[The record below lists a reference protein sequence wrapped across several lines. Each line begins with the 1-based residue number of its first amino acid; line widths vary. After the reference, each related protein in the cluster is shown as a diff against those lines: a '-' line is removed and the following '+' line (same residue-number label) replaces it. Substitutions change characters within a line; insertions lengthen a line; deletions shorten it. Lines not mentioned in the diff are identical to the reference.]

1 MAINNVR
8 QKLAE
13 GGGIARCGVRK
24 ALCVNQGEIKLFCSP
39 CSPFAIRKTLMLW
52 IGTVPVRS
60 AHPTPAPGFT
70 IPGRHE
76 YQSAWSSKSGKVM
89 EKIERSERVFKR
101 IDGNHRFV
109 ASLIGVSSIKISP
122 DDLDASCF
130 CNSSGNW
137 VYFDPKSLIPLI

>member
-1 MAINNVR
+1 
-8 QKLAE
+8 
-13 GGGIARCGVRK
+13 
-24 ALCVNQGEIKLFCSP
+24 
-39 CSPFAIRKTLMLW
+39 
-52 IGTVPVRS
+52 
-60 AHPTPAPGFT
+60 
-70 IPGRHE
+70 
-76 YQSAWSSKSGKVM
+76 M